1 MTTTKTNELTIVG
14 IAIRTSNEKG
24 KAQHDIPMLW
34 RKFSEENI
42 PNRVP
47 NKLNDT
53 IYAVY
58 TDYEGD
64 HTKPYTLVIGYNVAS
79 LNNIPEDM
87 TVKIIPPA
95 NYKKFIAKGNLTK
108 DAVINT
114 WTEIWNTDL
123 KRTYTAD
130 MEIYGEKAVNPT
142 KGEAEILVAIE

>member
-14 IAIRTSNEKG
+14 IAVRTSNQNG
-24 KAQHDIPMLW
+24 KAQHDIPKLW
-34 RKFSEENI
+34 QQFGQENVS
-42 PNRVP
+42 NRVP
-47 NKLNDT
+47 NKINDT

-87 TVKIIPPA
+87 TVKIIPTS
-95 NYKKFIAKGNLTK
+95 NYKKFTAKGNLTK

-114 WTEIWNTDL
+114 WMEIWNTDL

-130 MEIYGEKAVNPT
+130 IEVYGEKAIDPT
-142 KGEAEILVAIE
+142 NGEAEILIAVE